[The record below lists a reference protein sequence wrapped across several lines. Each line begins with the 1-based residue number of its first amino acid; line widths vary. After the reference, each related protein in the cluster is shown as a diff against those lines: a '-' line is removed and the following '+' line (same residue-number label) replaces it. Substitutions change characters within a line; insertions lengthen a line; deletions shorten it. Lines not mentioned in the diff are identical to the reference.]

1 MIWNLL
7 NFAFGFLLLAIG
19 ICISVG
25 PLLVFIIGIFKGLKK
40 GLENNN

>member
-7 NFAFGFLLLAIG
+7 NFAFGFLLFLLLAIG

-25 PLLVFIIGIFKGLKK
+25 LLLVFIIGIFKGLKK
-40 GLENNN
+40 RA